1 MLFIVCY
8 ILSLFVQVVVIGLLS
23 WVLKQID
30 SISIPF
36 LPLDSFVHVLF
47 GFIWYACLFICCIVV
62 CVTIIDLLPNP
73 QLTWPKELYD
83 TTTCSKDQVIL
94 LLGGNTQQ
102 FTWTYATNQ
111 IALFWFDL
119 IWFVILIVFVFFCIL
134 ICIELVWLCGTRLVF
149 VKSQ

>member
-8 ILSLFVQVVVIGLLS
+8 ILSLFVQVVVINLLS

-62 CVTIIDLLPNP
+62 CVTASLICN
-73 QLTWPKELYD
+73 LTHNWPKELYD
-83 TTTCSKDQVIL
+83 TTTRSKDQVIL

-134 ICIELVWLCGTRLVF
+134 ICIELIWLCGTRLVF

>member
-1 MLFIVCY
+1 MCCLDSSDMHVC
-8 ILSLFVQVVVIGLLS
+8 LFVVLSFVLVVISLLS
-23 WVLKQID
+23 WVLIQID

-62 CVTIIDLLPNP
+62 CVTASLICN
-73 QLTWPKELYD
+73 LTHNWPKELYD
-83 TTTCSKDQVIL
+83 TTTRSKDQVIL

-119 IWFVILIVFVFFCIL
+119 ICYFDCVCIL
-134 ICIELVWLCGTRLVF
+134 LYFDLYWANLVVRHKVSFC
-149 VKSQ
+149 